1 MRQSDEVNADDVR
14 VPRAQAGSSPQHLL
28 TTVLGEYLDS
38 SDANLPST
46 AVIAILREFGIS
58 ESSARAALS
67 RLVKRGLIATRR
79 KGRSPVY
86 HLTPQA
92 IAKHRSRMRHFLN
105 FGSHPVP
112 WTGEWVLAS
121 FSVPNTGQASRHAL
135 RRSLTALGF
144 VGLYDSVWIR
154 PGSDAAPAR
163 EALHDLLHR
172 VEGARWSVLHV
183 RFDEE
188 AGPHGPASAYDL
200 TSLASAYSS
209 FIEQYAELR
218 TAARNGEVDPARAL
232 VARTSAMDSW
242 RKFADIDPDLP
253 RTCCRGP
260 GLAGRPGRPSW
271 TSTPRSARSLRRVW
285 SRWRRRTGRMPPR
298 GSPTSRRRGIPRGRS
313 RPAESTAAAHS
324 PADDGAAGQSQQD
337 IDTFHCDS
345 DSNCIQLPSERL

>member
-38 SDANLPST
+38 SDADLPST

-79 KGRSPVY
+79 RGRSPVY

-105 FGSHPVP
+105 FGSHPAP

-121 FSVPNTGQASRHAL
+121 FSVPNAGQASRHAL
-135 RRSLTALGF
+135 RRALTALGF

-154 PGSDAAPAR
+154 PGSDAVPAR
-163 EALHDLLHR
+163 EALRELLHH
-172 VEGARWSVLHV
+172 VGGARWSVLHA

-200 TSLASAYSS
+200 ASLASAYST

-218 TAARNGEVDPARAL
+218 AAARNGKVGPAGAL

-242 RKFADIDPDLP
+242 RKFADVDPDLP
-253 RTCCRGP
+253 PHLLPEPWPRQEARETFLDIHTTLGSLAQARLVEVATPHWPDAGLWITHFQASRDPSRPEPTGGKHGSGP
-260 GLAGRPGRPSW
+260 LAG
-271 TSTPRSARSLRRVW
+271 
-285 SRWRRRTGRMPPR
+285 
-298 GSPTSRRRGIPRGRS
+298 
-313 RPAESTAAAHS
+313 
-324 PADDGAAGQSQQD
+324 
-337 IDTFHCDS
+337 
-345 DSNCIQLPSERL
+345 